1 MRVPGCLSLSLT
13 SGVACMYVSLTHSLY
28 VICIV
33 SERERETYVRDKYV
47 YKTVCIQDSMYARQ
61 VCVCSRQDKYVCKAS
76 MYQYVY
82 TILAASMRLYITL
95 KILAVLHASV

>member
-1 MRVPGCLSLSLT
+1 
-13 SGVACMYVSLTHSLY
+13 
-28 VICIV
+28 
-33 SERERETYVRDKYV
+33 
-47 YKTVCIQDSMYARQ
+47 
-61 VCVCSRQDKYVCKAS
+61 